1 VELFW
6 DGLYILPFQAI
17 SSVIV
22 RKQKVIVTVPQKA
35 IPEQDTTD
43 FITNKNIKTMDN
55 INVLPIFNSILYSFL
70 GIAILL
76 VCYFIIEKLTPE
88 KTWHEIAQNKNIALA
103 IVFGAFI
110 IGISMIISAAIH
122 G

>member
-1 VELFW
+1 MRFLCITI
-6 DGLYILPFQAI
+6 G
-17 SSVIV
+17 
-22 RKQKVIVTVPQKA
+22 KA
-35 IPEQDTTD
+35 IAFAIAKQQST
-43 FITNKNIKTMDN
+43 IAQHKAILAS
-55 INVLPIFNSILYSFL
+55 IIFSLI

-76 VCYFIIEKLTPE
+76 ITYFIIEKLTPE
-88 KTWHEIAQNKNIALA
+88 NTWSQISKNNNVALA

>member
-1 VELFW
+1 M
-6 DGLYILPFQAI
+6 IAQK
-17 SSVIV
+17 
-22 RKQKVIVTVPQKA
+22 RKTIGTEPQGV
-35 IPEQDTTD
+35 IPEQDFTD
-43 FITNKNIKTMDN
+43 TITNKKIKTMDN
-55 INVLPIFNSILYSFL
+55 INLIPIFNSVLYSFL

-76 VCYFIIEKLTPE
+76 ICYFIIEKLTPE

>member
-1 VELFW
+1 
-6 DGLYILPFQAI
+6 
-17 SSVIV
+17 
-22 RKQKVIVTVPQKA
+22 
-35 IPEQDTTD
+35 
-43 FITNKNIKTMDN
+43 MDN
-55 INVLPIFNSILYSFL
+55 INLLPIFNSVLYSIL

-76 VCYFIIEKLTPE
+76 ICYFIIEKLTPE
-88 KTWHEIAQNKNIALA
+88 KTWHEISQNKNIALA

>member
-1 VELFW
+1 MRP
-6 DGLYILPFQAI
+6 ILESI
-17 SSVIV
+17 
-22 RKQKVIVTVPQKA
+22 
-35 IPEQDTTD
+35 
-43 FITNKNIKTMDN
+43 
-55 INVLPIFNSILYSFL
+55 IFSLI

-76 VCYFIIEKLTPE
+76 ITYFIIEKLTPE
-88 KTWHEIAQNKNIALA
+88 NTWSQISKNNNVALA